1 MRTPCPSRKFV
12 NLPIGYAF
20 SKGAMML
27 PSKFMLPSLTCKG
40 CGFKGSLR
48 RSFVKEDQT
57 IVGKTWGARLV
68 KVKCIKCLQVFDY
81 GDYDQ
86 SIEDVVSFRKLFYN
100 L

>member
-1 MRTPCPSRKFV
+1 MRTPCPTRKFV
-12 NLPIGYAF
+12 NLPIGYDF
-20 SKGAMML
+20 SQGAMML
-27 PSKFMLPSLTCKG
+27 PSKFMLPSTTCKG

-68 KVKCIKCLQVFDY
+68 KVKCIKCLQLFDCS
-81 GDYDQ
+81 DYDQ
-86 SIEDVVSFRKLFYN
+86 PMEDVIFFRKLFYN

>member
-1 MRTPCPSRKFV
+1 MRIPCHSPKSV
-12 NLPIGYAF
+12 NLLIGYAF

-27 PSKFMLPSLTCKG
+27 PSKFMLPSLTCRG

-48 RSFVKEDQT
+48 RLYVKENQT
-57 IVGKTWGARLV
+57 SVGKTWDARLV

-86 SIEDVVSFRKLFYN
+86 PIEDVIAFRKLFYN